1 MIDPTGHQG
10 RSGQQG
16 LPCPECG
23 VLRALDNTPSCACAR
38 RASDAQRDTRTTE
51 AAAAEDFDPLRIR
64 PYVEL
69 GTEAGG
75 EPAGT
80 FGDEPGAT
88 FGARAAGNFGAG
100 AAGNFGAGAAG
111 NFGAGAA
118 GNFGA
123 GAAGTFE
130 APAAG
135 TFEGEPGATFGARAA
150 GNFGAGAAGTFGGE
164 PEATFGAGAAGTF
177 GSEPGA
183 TFEAG
188 AAGNFGAGASGSAD
202 AADVTMP
209 LPTVPA
215 APAASAVPAVPAD
228 ATMPLR
234 TVHPTGPAPDMT
246 AALPTPLASSASE
259 PSTTDLSLFE
269 AAVVGV
275 AHPDDE
281 EPHRPRRRRTLLIA
295 TTAAVVAVV
304 AAAGFASGLFTYEKP
319 TRDGATPE
327 DVRAAVPDA
336 STSAASA
343 SASPSRSAS
352 PSASEASPSPSES
365 ESPSPSPSESSA
377 SPSASPSA
385 EAGQA
390 TPTARAT
397 GSLAPGNGAD
407 NEDDPTDAVVLRRGD
422 TGAEVTELQLR
433 LRQLFLYNGEADGTF
448 TAEVEDALRNYQW
461 SRGTTEDGMGV
472 YGSLTRARL
481 ESETTEP

>member
-38 RASDAQRDTRTTE
+38 RASEAQRDTRTTE

-75 EPAGT
+75 PSG
-80 FGDEPGAT
+80 
-88 FGARAAGNFGAG
+88 
-100 AAGNFGAGAAG
+100 
-111 NFGAGAA
+111 
-118 GNFGA
+118 
-123 GAAGTFE
+123 
-130 APAAG
+130 
-135 TFEGEPGATFGARAA
+135 
-150 GNFGAGAAGTFGGE
+150 GTFGGE
-164 PEATFGAGAAGTF
+164 PGAR
-177 GSEPGA
+177 GSVGP
-183 TFEAG
+183 
-188 AAGNFGAGASGSAD
+188 
-202 AADVTMP
+202 ADVTMP

-215 APAASAVPAVPAD
+215 APAPPAVSAAPAD

-234 TVHPTGPAPDMT
+234 TVPPGGPAPDMT
-246 AALPTPLASSASE
+246 AALPTPPASSASE

-269 AAVVGV
+269 AADVGA

-281 EPHRPRRRRTLLIA
+281 EPHRPRRRRTLLVA

-365 ESPSPSPSESSA
+365 ESASPSASASSA

-385 EAGQA
+385 EAGPT

-407 NEDDPTDAVVLRRGD
+407 NEDDDPADAVVLRRGD
-422 TGAEVTELQLR
+422 KGAEVTELQSR

-448 TAEVEDALRNYQW
+448 SAEVEDALRNYQW
-461 SRGTTEDGMGV
+461 SRGTTEDGLGV
-472 YGSLTRARL
+472 YGALTRARL
-481 ESETTEP
+481 ESETTKP

>member
-10 RSGQQG
+10 HSGQQG

-23 VLRALDNTPSCACAR
+23 ALRALDNTPSCACAQ
-38 RASDAQRDTRTTE
+38 RASEAQRDTRTTE

-69 GTEAGG
+69 GTESGG
-75 EPAGT
+75 EPAG
-80 FGDEPGAT
+80 A
-88 FGARAAGNFGAG
+88 
-100 AAGNFGAGAAG
+100 
-111 NFGAGAA
+111 
-118 GNFGA
+118 
-123 GAAGTFE
+123 
-130 APAAG
+130 
-135 TFEGEPGATFGARAA
+135 
-150 GNFGAGAAGTFGGE
+150 FGGE
-164 PEATFGAGAAGTF
+164 AEG
-177 GSEPGA
+177 GSL
-183 TFEAG
+183 
-188 AAGNFGAGASGSAD
+188 GSAG

-209 LPTVPA
+209 LPTVPG
-215 APAASAVPAVPAD
+215 APGIPGAPGAPGVSGVPAD

-234 TVHPTGPAPDMT
+234 TVHPAGPAPDMT

-259 PSTTDLSLFE
+259 PSTTDLSMFE
-269 AAVVGV
+269 AAEVGV
-275 AHPDDE
+275 VHPDDE
-281 EPHRPRRRRTLLIA
+281 EPHRPRRRRTLLVA

-319 TRDGATPE
+319 TRDGAAPE

-365 ESPSPSPSESSA
+365 ESPSPSASESSA

-385 EAGQA
+385 DTGQA
-390 TPTARAT
+390 TPTARVT

-407 NEDDPTDAVVLRRGD
+407 NEDDSGEAVVLRRGD
-422 TGAEVTELQLR
+422 KGAEVTELQLR

-448 TAEVEDALRNYQW
+448 TGEVEDALRNYQW
-461 SRGTTEDGMGV
+461 SRGTTEDGIGT
-472 YGSLTRARL
+472 YGAQTRTRL